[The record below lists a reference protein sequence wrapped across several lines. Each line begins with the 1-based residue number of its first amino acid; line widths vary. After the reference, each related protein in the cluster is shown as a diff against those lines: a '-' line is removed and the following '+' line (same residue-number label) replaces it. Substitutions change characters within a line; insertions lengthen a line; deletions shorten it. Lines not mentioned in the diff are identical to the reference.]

1 MIPMRHSSSRS
12 AKRGFTLAEVMVA
25 GAILALLTCAL
36 LEGIIVAVRV
46 SRENTR
52 HLAAEALAFDL
63 AWLHFNRNYDSDLRK
78 ATSSGPSTTTY
89 NAADLVPTLADA
101 NATAQVR
108 ISSVN
113 GISGVLIHSEV
124 TWGPSANRRT
134 VMHDVFRGS
143 MPRTAGN

>member
-1 MIPMRHSSSRS
+1 MQHTPSR
-12 AKRGFTLAEVMVA
+12 AGKNGFTLVEVMVA

-36 LEGIIVAVRV
+36 LEGIIVAVKV
-46 SRENTR
+46 SRDNSR

-63 AWLHFNRNYDSDLRK
+63 AWLHFNRDYDSDLRK
-78 ATSSGPSTTTY
+78 AVLSGSSTTTY
-89 NAADLVPTLADA
+89 SNAGTLAPTLANA

-124 TWGPSANRRT
+124 TWGPSANRQT
-134 VMHDVFRGS
+134 VAHDVFRGS
-143 MPRTAGN
+143 MSRTTGN

>member
-1 MIPMRHSSSRS
+1 MQHTPSR
-12 AKRGFTLAEVMVA
+12 AGKNGFTLVEVMVA

-36 LEGIIVAVRV
+36 LEGIIVAVKV
-46 SRENTR
+46 SRDNSR

-63 AWLHFNRNYDSDLRK
+63 AWLHFNRDYDSDLRK
-78 ATSSGPSTTTY
+78 AVLSGSSTTTY
-89 NAADLVPTLADA
+89 SNAGTLAPTLANA

-124 TWGPSANRRT
+124 SWGPSANRQT
-134 VMHDVFRGS
+134 VSHDVFRGS
-143 MPRTAGN
+143 MSRTTGN